1 MKDLIL
7 RLPTSLLILACLT
20 LGLAPFFPQPHLLEK
35 LTMIFSGQLT
45 RPMDIVDLILHGAP
59 WILLGAKLF
68 ITMRP

>member
-7 RLPTSLLILACLT
+7 HLPTSLLILACLT
-20 LGLAPFFPQPHLLEK
+20 LGLAPFFPQPHVLEK
-35 LTMIFSGQLT
+35 LAMIFSGQLT

>member
-7 RLPTSLLILACLT
+7 RLPTPLLILACLT